1 MKSCFLELESFD
13 EFIISGDIYSY
24 LILNRKT
31 QAKTELKKK
40 MWLTGQA
47 FLEKIMDYR

>member
-31 QAKTELKKK
+31 QAKTELKKNVTN
-40 MWLTGQA
+40 WTNLFRENYG
-47 FLEKIMDYR
+47 L